1 MIGGPTRR
9 RLATRIDMIESAY
22 TAPPR
27 VASVQRLAM
36 VVGLAGLALCAVG
49 FAANRE
55 HFFKSYLLAFVF
67 WVGIALGS
75 LALSMLHHLSG
86 GAWGV
91 VIRRVLE
98 AASRTL
104 PFMALL
110 FLPIV
115 FGMHELYLW
124 TDADAVARDII
135 LQRKAPYLNVPFF
148 LVRAAIYFL
157 VWSGLALTLS
167 KWSLEQERDGER
179 GQALKMQRLS
189 GAGLVIYAAT
199 ILFMSVDWI
208 MSLDPHWYSTMFGIL
223 FMGGQGLS
231 ALAFSIAVVVLLSRT
246 EPMSRVI
253 APAHLHDLGKLMLAF
268 VMLWAYFSFSQFL
281 IIWSANLPEEIP
293 WYLRRMGGGWQWVGL
308 ALIFGHFVLP
318 FVLLLSSDIKK
329 NGRTLIGVAIAVILM
344 RIVDLFWNIG
354 PLHHEDTF
362 RLSWLDAVTPIAL
375 GGVWVALFL
384 WQLQSRSLLPMGEPY
399 LAEALEHGRNAH

>member
-1 MIGGPTRR
+1 MLET
-9 RLATRIDMIESAY
+9 TY

-27 VASVQRLAM
+27 VASFQRIAM
-36 VVGLAGLALCAVG
+36 VVGVAGLALCAAG
-49 FAANRE
+49 FAADRE
-55 HFFKSYLLAFVF
+55 HFFKSYLLAYMF
-67 WVGIALGS
+67 WIGIALGS
-75 LALSMLHHLSG
+75 LALSMVHHLSG

-115 FGMHELYLW
+115 FGMHELYIW
-124 TDADAVARDII
+124 TNADTVAHDII
-135 LQRKAPYLNVPFF
+135 LQKKAPYLNVTFF
-148 LVRAAIYFL
+148 LVRAALYFVL
-157 VWSGLALTLS
+157 WSSLALLLS
-167 KWSLEQERDGER
+167 KWSLEQEREAEH
-179 GQALKMQRLS
+179 GQSLRMQRLS
-189 GAGLVIYAAT
+189 GAGLVIYAVT
-199 ILFMSVDWI
+199 ILFMSVDWV

-268 VMLWAYFSFSQFL
+268 VMLWAYFSFSQYL

-293 WYLRRMGGGWQWVGL
+293 WYLKRMGGGWQWVGL

-329 NGRTLIGVAIAVILM
+329 NGRTLIGVAVAVIVM
-344 RIVDLFWNIG
+344 RVVDLFWNIG
-354 PLHHEDTF
+354 PMHHDASFGVT
-362 RLSWLDAVTPIAL
+362 WLDAVAPLAL

-399 LAEALEHGRNAH
+399 LAEALEHGRHGH